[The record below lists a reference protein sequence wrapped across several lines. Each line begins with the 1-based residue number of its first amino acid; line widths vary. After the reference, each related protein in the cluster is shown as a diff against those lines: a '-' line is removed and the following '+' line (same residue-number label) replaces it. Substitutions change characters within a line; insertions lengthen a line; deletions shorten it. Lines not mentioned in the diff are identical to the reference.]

1 MQGISKGGKSNL
13 EDKFVQ
19 NPRYVIED
27 AIKARDLPRLL
38 AKAAELHGHF
48 CPFLALGVKAAV
60 QAVNELG
67 VSSTGMEEVI
77 AIVETNNCFSDGVQ
91 FVTGCSFGNNAL
103 IYRDYGKTAFTLA
116 KRNGEAVRVS
126 VKDIG
131 RLLEE
136 REPEAQR
143 LFQKVVIERKGTNED
158 QRRLRENWRRIG
170 FKMLDI
176 PDNELFDVTRVAI
189 QVPAYSRIFASVKC
203 SICGENVMERRARVQ
218 NGQPVCIPCS
228 GQEYNQLAGDGI
240 SLARKDN

>member
-1 MQGISKGGKSNL
+1 L
-13 EDKFVQ
+13 EDKFIQ

-38 AKAAELHGHF
+38 AKAGELHGHF

-60 QAVNELG
+60 RAVNELS
-67 VSSTGMEEVI
+67 VSST
-77 AIVETNNCFSDGVQ
+77 
-91 FVTGCSFGNNAL
+91 
-103 IYRDYGKTAFTLA
+103 TLA

-126 VKDIG
+126 VKDISG
-131 RLLEE
+131 LLAEH
-136 REPEAQR
+136 EPEAQR

-176 PDNELFDVTRVAI
+176 PDDELFDVTRVAI

-203 SICGENVMERRARVQ
+203 SICGENVMEPRARVQ

-240 SLARKDN
+240 SSAIKER

>member
-1 MQGISKGGKSNL
+1 M
-13 EDKFVQ
+13 EDKFIE
-19 NPRYVIED
+19 NPRYAIED
-27 AIKARDLPRLL
+27 AIREQNLSKLL

-60 QAVNELG
+60 RAVSELD
-67 VSSTGMEEVI
+67 VRSTGMEETM

-103 IYRDYGKTAFTLA
+103 TYRDYGKTAFTLA

-126 VKDIG
+126 VKDISK
-131 RLLEE
+131 LLAE
-136 REPEAQR
+136 REPEAQL
-143 LFQKVVIERKGTNED
+143 LFQKVVVERKATDED

-170 FKMLDI
+170 FGMLNI
-176 PDNELFDVTRVAI
+176 PDEDVFNVERMTI

-203 SICGENVMERRARVQ
+203 SVCGENVMEPRARVQ
-218 NGQPVCIPCS
+218 GGQIVCISCS

-240 SLARKDN
+240 SLVRKED

>member
-1 MQGISKGGKSNL
+1 MQGILQGGKSNL
-13 EDKFVQ
+13 EDKFIQ

-27 AIKARDLPRLL
+27 AIKARELPKLL
-38 AKAAELHGHF
+38 AKAGELHGHF

-77 AIVETNNCFSDGVQ
+77 AIIETNNCFSDGVQ

-126 VKDIG
+126 VKDIS

-170 FKMLDI
+170 FKMLDT
-176 PDNELFDVTRVAI
+176 PDDELFDVTRVAI
-189 QVPAYSRIFASVKC
+189 QVPAYSRIFVSVKC
-203 SICGENVMERRARVQ
+203 SICGENVMEPRARVQ

-240 SLARKDN
+240 SLARKEN